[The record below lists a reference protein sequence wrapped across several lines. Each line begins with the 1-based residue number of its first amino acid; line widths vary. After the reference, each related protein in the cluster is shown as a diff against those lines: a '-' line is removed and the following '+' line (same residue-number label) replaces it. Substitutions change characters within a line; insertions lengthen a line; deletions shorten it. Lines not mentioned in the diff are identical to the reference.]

1 MSNLLE
7 YQSSFVLLIF
17 LKLFETDP
25 RSYFYF
31 DNKPLIKNIFI
42 TKSLKAYK
50 NIFITKSL
58 KAYNSSCLYNFPNIE
73 KHAIESC
80 TLYLLTDTSP
90 SENISVSYKKA
101 YLTLAFIDTIHKN
114 IFASD
119 PSDVIEKYNH
129 LSIEEFLNYIYLKFP
144 TTLNKKLTSFS
155 DFKVIFKSITG
166 DDYAQFN

>member
-42 TKSLKAYK
+42 TKSLKAY
-50 NIFITKSL
+50 NR
-58 KAYNSSCLYNFPNIE
+58 ACLYNFPNIE
-73 KHAIESC
+73 KHATESC
-80 TLYLLTDTSP
+80 TFYLLTDTSP
-90 SENISVSYKKA
+90 SDNISASYKKA

-114 IFASD
+114 IFASN
-119 PSDVIEKYNH
+119 PSEVIEKYNH

-166 DDYAQFN
+166 DDYEQFN

>member
-42 TKSLKAYK
+42 TKSLKAY
-50 NIFITKSL
+50 NR
-58 KAYNSSCLYNFPNIE
+58 SCLYNFPNIE
-73 KHAIESC
+73 KHATENCI
-80 TLYLLTDTSP
+80 LYLLTDTSP
-90 SENISVSYKKA
+90 SDNISTAYKKA

-114 IFASD
+114 IFALN

-155 DFKVIFKSITG
+155 DFKVIFKSVTG
-166 DDYAQFN
+166 DDYEQFN

>member
-42 TKSLKAYK
+42 TKSLKAD
-50 NIFITKSL
+50 NRAF
-58 KAYNSSCLYNFPNIE
+58 LYNFPNIE
-73 KHAIESC
+73 KHATESC
-80 TLYLLTDTSP
+80 IFYLLTDTSP
-90 SENISVSYKKA
+90 SDNISVSYKKT

-114 IFASD
+114 IFASN

>member
-42 TKSLKAYK
+42 TKSLKAY
-50 NIFITKSL
+50 NR
-58 KAYNSSCLYNFPNIE
+58 ACLYNFPNIE
-73 KHAIESC
+73 KHATESC
-80 TLYLLTDTSP
+80 TFYLLTDTSP
-90 SENISVSYKKA
+90 SDNISASYKKA

-114 IFASD
+114 IFASN
-119 PSDVIEKYNH
+119 PSEVIEKYNH

>member
-31 DNKPLIKNIFI
+31 DNKSLIKNIFI
-42 TKSLKAYK
+42 TKSLKSYK
-50 NIFITKSL
+50 QDL
-58 KAYNSSCLYNFPNIE
+58 LYNFPNID
-73 KHAIESC
+73 KHATESC

-90 SENISVSYKKA
+90 SDNISTAYKKA

-114 IFASD
+114 IFALN

-144 TTLNKKLTSFS
+144 TALNKKLISFS
-155 DFKVIFKSITG
+155 DFKITFKSITG
-166 DDYAQFN
+166 DDYEQFN

>member
-31 DNKPLIKNIFI
+31 DNKSLIKNIFI
-42 TKSLKAYK
+42 TKSLKSC
-50 NIFITKSL
+50 NRT
-58 KAYNSSCLYNFPNIE
+58 CLYDFPNIE
-73 KHAIESC
+73 KHATFC
-80 TLYLLTDTSP
+80 YTFYLLTDTSP

-144 TTLNKKLTSFS
+144 TTLNKKFTSFS
-155 DFKVIFKSITG
+155 DFKVIFKSVTG
-166 DDYAQFN
+166 DDYEQFN

>member
-31 DNKPLIKNIFI
+31 DNKSLIKNIFI
-42 TKSLKAYK
+42 TKSLK
-50 NIFITKSL
+50 S
-58 KAYNSSCLYNFPNIE
+58 YNRSCLYNFPNID
-73 KHAIESC
+73 KHATESC

-90 SENISVSYKKA
+90 SDNISTAYKKA
-101 YLTLAFIDTIHKN
+101 YLTLAFIDTVHKN
-114 IFASD
+114 IFALN

>member
-31 DNKPLIKNIFI
+31 DNKSLIKNIFI
-42 TKSLKAYK
+42 TKSLKSH
-50 NIFITKSL
+50 NRT
-58 KAYNSSCLYNFPNIE
+58 CLYNFPNID
-73 KHAIESC
+73 KHATESC

-90 SENISVSYKKA
+90 SDNITISYKKA

-114 IFASD
+114 IFASN
-119 PSDVIEKYNH
+119 PSEVIEKYNH

>member
-31 DNKPLIKNIFI
+31 DNKSLIKNIFI
-42 TKSLKAYK
+42 TKSLKAYS
-50 NIFITKSL
+50 IT
-58 KAYNSSCLYNFPNIE
+58 CLYNFPNIE
-73 KHAIESC
+73 KRATEGC
-80 TLYLLTDTSP
+80 TLYLLTDISL
-90 SENISVSYKKA
+90 SDNISVSYKKA

-166 DDYAQFN
+166 DDYEQFN

>member
-31 DNKPLIKNIFI
+31 DNKSLIKIIFI
-42 TKSLKAYK
+42 TKSLK
-50 NIFITKSL
+50 S
-58 KAYNSSCLYNFPNIE
+58 YNRTYLYNFPNID
-73 KHAIESC
+73 KHATESC

-90 SENISVSYKKA
+90 SDNISTAYKKA

-114 IFASD
+114 IFALN

>member
-31 DNKPLIKNIFI
+31 DNKSLIKNIFI
-42 TKSLKAYK
+42 TKSLKAY
-50 NIFITKSL
+50 NRPF
-58 KAYNSSCLYNFPNIE
+58 LYNFPNIE
-73 KHAIESC
+73 KHATENCI
-80 TLYLLTDTSP
+80 LYLLTDTSP
-90 SENISVSYKKA
+90 SDNISVSYKKT
-101 YLTLAFIDTIHKN
+101 YLTLAFIDTIYKN
-114 IFASD
+114 IFASN
-119 PSDVIEKYNH
+119 PSEVIEKYNH

-166 DDYAQFN
+166 DDYEQFN

>member
-31 DNKPLIKNIFI
+31 DNKSLIKNIFI
-42 TKSLKAYK
+42 TKSLKAY
-50 NIFITKSL
+50 NRP
-58 KAYNSSCLYNFPNIE
+58 YLYNFPNIE

-144 TTLNKKLTSFS
+144 TALNKKLISFS
-155 DFKVIFKSITG
+155 DFKITFKSITG
-166 DDYAQFN
+166 DDYEQFN

>member
-31 DNKPLIKNIFI
+31 DNKSLIKNIFI
-42 TKSLKAYK
+42 TKSLKSYK
-50 NIFITKSL
+50 QDL
-58 KAYNSSCLYNFPNIE
+58 LYDFPNID
-73 KHAIESC
+73 KHATESC

-90 SENISVSYKKA
+90 SDNISTAYKKA

-114 IFASD
+114 IFASN

>member
-31 DNKPLIKNIFI
+31 DNKSLIKNIFI
-42 TKSLKAYK
+42 TKSLKSYK
-50 NIFITKSL
+50 QDL
-58 KAYNSSCLYNFPNIE
+58 LYNFPNID
-73 KHAIESC
+73 KHATESC

-90 SENISVSYKKA
+90 SDNISTAYKKA

-114 IFASD
+114 IFASN

>member
-17 LKLFETDP
+17 LKLFETDS

-31 DNKPLIKNIFI
+31 DNKSLIKNIFTTKSLIKNIFI
-42 TKSLKAYK
+42 TKSFK
-50 NIFITKSL
+50 I
-58 KAYNSSCLYNFPNIE
+58 YNRTCLYNFPNID
-73 KHAIESC
+73 KHVTESC

-90 SENISVSYKKA
+90 SDNVTISYKKA

-155 DFKVIFKSITG
+155 DFKVIFKSTTG

>member
-31 DNKPLIKNIFI
+31 DNKLLIKNIFI
-42 TKSLKAYK
+42 TKSLKSH
-50 NIFITKSL
+50 NRT
-58 KAYNSSCLYNFPNIE
+58 CLYNFPNID
-73 KHAIESC
+73 KHATKSC

-90 SENISVSYKKA
+90 SDNITISYKKA

-114 IFASD
+114 IFASN
-119 PSDVIEKYNH
+119 PSEVIEKYNH

>member
-31 DNKPLIKNIFI
+31 DNKSLIKNIFI

-50 NIFITKSL
+50 QDL
-58 KAYNSSCLYNFPNIE
+58 LYAFPNIE
-73 KHAIESC
+73 KHATENC

-90 SENISVSYKKA
+90 SDNISVSHKKT

-114 IFASD
+114 IFASN

>member
-31 DNKPLIKNIFI
+31 DNKSLIKNIFI
-42 TKSLKAYK
+42 TKSLKSYDR
-50 NIFITKSL
+50 T
-58 KAYNSSCLYNFPNIE
+58 YLYNFPNID
-73 KHAIESC
+73 KHATESC

-90 SENISVSYKKA
+90 SDNISAAYKKA
-101 YLTLAFIDTIHKN
+101 YLTLAFIDTVHKN
-114 IFASD
+114 IFASN

-144 TTLNKKLTSFS
+144 TALNKKLISFS
-155 DFKVIFKSITG
+155 DFKITFKSITG
-166 DDYAQFN
+166 DDYEQFN

>member
-31 DNKPLIKNIFI
+31 DNKSLIKNIFI
-42 TKSLKAYK
+42 TKSLKSYK
-50 NIFITKSL
+50 QDL
-58 KAYNSSCLYNFPNIE
+58 LYDFPNID
-73 KHAIESC
+73 KHATEGC

-90 SENISVSYKKA
+90 SDNISTAYKKA

-114 IFASD
+114 IFASN
-119 PSDVIEKYNH
+119 PSEVIEKYNH

-155 DFKVIFKSITG
+155 DFKVIFKSVTG
-166 DDYAQFN
+166 DDYEQFN

>member
-1 MSNLLE
+1 LIS
-7 YQSSFVLLIF
+7 QSRGLGDV
-17 LKLFETDP
+17 
-25 RSYFYF
+25 
-31 DNKPLIKNIFI
+31 
-42 TKSLKAYK
+42 YK
-50 NIFITKSL
+50 RQKT
-58 KAYNSSCLYNFPNIE
+58 YNRSCLYNFPNIE

-144 TTLNKKLTSFS
+144 TTLNKKLISFS
-155 DFKVIFKSITG
+155 DFKITFKSITG
-166 DDYAQFN
+166 DDYEQFN

>member
-31 DNKPLIKNIFI
+31 DNKSLIKNIFTTKSLKSYNIFI
-42 TKSLKAYK
+42 TKSLK
-50 NIFITKSL
+50 S
-58 KAYNSSCLYNFPNIE
+58 YNRSCLYNFPNID
-73 KHAIESC
+73 KYATESC

-90 SENISVSYKKA
+90 SDNINVSYKKA

-129 LSIEEFLNYIYLKFP
+129 LSTEEFLNYIYLKFP
-144 TTLNKKLTSFS
+144 TTLNKKLISFS

-166 DDYAQFN
+166 DNYEQFN

>member
-31 DNKPLIKNIFI
+31 DNKSLIKNIFI
-42 TKSLKAYK
+42 TKSLKSH
-50 NIFITKSL
+50 NRT
-58 KAYNSSCLYNFPNIE
+58 CLYNFPNIE
-73 KHAIESC
+73 KHATESC
-80 TLYLLTDTSP
+80 TLYLLSDTSP
-90 SENISVSYKKA
+90 SDNITISYKKA

-114 IFASD
+114 IFASN
-119 PSDVIEKYNH
+119 PSEVIEKYNH

>member
-31 DNKPLIKNIFI
+31 DNKSLIKNIFI

-50 NIFITKSL
+50 QDL
-58 KAYNSSCLYNFPNIE
+58 LYNFPNIE
-73 KHAIESC
+73 KHATENCI
-80 TLYLLTDTSP
+80 LYLLTDTSP
-90 SENISVSYKKA
+90 SDNISVSYKKT

-114 IFASD
+114 IFASN

>member
-31 DNKPLIKNIFI
+31 DNKSLIKNIFI
-42 TKSLKAYK
+42 TKSLKSR
-50 NIFITKSL
+50 NRT
-58 KAYNSSCLYNFPNIE
+58 CLYNFPNID
-73 KHAIESC
+73 KHATESC
-80 TLYLLTDTSP
+80 TLYLLSDTSP
-90 SENISVSYKKA
+90 SDNITISYKKA

-114 IFASD
+114 IFASN
-119 PSDVIEKYNH
+119 PSEVIEKYNH